1 MTDAETRPGAGLPP
15 PPPPPRTRGWI
26 RALLVMSLAINL
38 GVAGLAVGAFVKA
51 GGPPPRMEERDL
63 GLGPMGDALNR
74 DDRRALRKAFLAR
87 FPELKAGRAALQAD
101 FAALI
106 GALRAEP
113 FDPAAVDAA
122 IQVIAARNSERLVSI
137 RDILSDYLVTLSP
150 EARAAFADRLQASLR
165 RDDWKAKAHDRG
177 EDDGS

>member
-1 MTDAETRPGAGLPP
+1 MSDAEIKPGAGVPLPP
-15 PPPPPRTRGWI
+15 APPRTRGWV
-26 RALLVMSLAINL
+26 RTLLVVSLAINL
-38 GVAGLAVGAFVKA
+38 GVAGLAVGAFVKN
-51 GGPPPRMEERDL
+51 GGPPPRMEGRDL

-106 GALRAEP
+106 DALRAEP

-122 IQVIAARNSERLVSI
+122 ILVIADRNSERLASI
-137 RDILSDYLVTLSP
+137 RDIFSNYLVSLSP
-150 EARAAFADRLQASLR
+150 EARSAFADRLQASLS
-165 RDDWKAKAHDRG
+165 RDDRKGKDHDR
-177 EDDGS
+177 EKDGN